1 MSDWTPYF
9 HRLTATAFADGD
21 ELPAV
26 YQAEQFVEGRRV
38 QAAVLAPRG
47 LGERRVLLIGGAGYV
62 GSVVTAQLLQRGY
75 PVRCLDLLLYGNQ
88 SCVLPFLGHPLYDF
102 QRGDIAD
109 ANALNA
115 ALDGVTD
122 VVVLAGL
129 VGDPITRRYPAESQ
143 LINEEAI
150 QGLLPA
156 LTGIG
161 LNKLIFVST
170 CSNYGEIPADAIAG
184 EDYPLK
190 PLSAYAKAK
199 VAMETRLLDGNAG
212 IDFHPT
218 VLRFATAFGLS
229 PRMRFDLTISEFTRA
244 LHGGGTLDVYDSD
257 TWRPY
262 CHVQDFGRALIRVLE
277 APIDRVSG
285 EVFNVG
291 GDVNNFTKAM
301 IVDAILREAPAG
313 TVSLVAGGQDR
324 RNYRVDFSKIRDRL
338 FFEPARTV
346 ADGIRELVA
355 ALDQGLFD
363 DVGQRP
369 DFYHNREIDY
379 RPPA

>member
-1 MSDWTPYF
+1 MSDWTRYF
-9 HRLTATAFADGD
+9 HRLTATSFADG
-21 ELPAV
+21 EGLPSI
-26 YQAEQFVEGRRV
+26 YQAEQFVEGHRV
-38 QAAVLAPRG
+38 HAETLAPRG
-47 LGERRVLLIGGAGYV
+47 LQDRRVLLLGGAGYV

-88 SCVLPFLGHPLYDF
+88 SCVLPFFGHPLYDF
-102 QRGDIAD
+102 RRAD
-109 ANALNA
+109 MADPA
-115 ALDGVTD
+115 ALAAALEGVTD
-122 VVVLAGL
+122 VIVLAGI
-129 VGDPITRRYPAESQ
+129 VGDPITRRYPDESR
-143 LINEEAI
+143 LINEEAV

-170 CSNYGEIPADAIAG
+170 CSNYGEIPSDAIAA
-184 EDYPLK
+184 ETYPLK

-199 VAMETRLLDGNAG
+199 VAMETRLLGANL
-212 IDFHPT
+212 DFHPT

-244 LHGGGTLDVYDSD
+244 LHAGDTLEVYDSD

-277 APIDRVSG
+277 APVERVSG

-301 IVDAILREAPAG
+301 IVETILKTIPSGSVR
-313 TVSLVAGGQDR
+313 LVEGGQDR
-324 RNYRVDFSKIRDRL
+324 RNYRVDFSKIHERL
-338 FFEPARTV
+338 FFEPSHTV
-346 ADGIRELVA
+346 ADGIRELAA

-363 DVGQRP
+363 DVAQRP
-369 DFYHNREIDY
+369 DFYHNRGINY
-379 RPPA
+379 RPVA

>member
-1 MSDWTPYF
+1 MTDWTDYV
-9 HRLTATAFADGD
+9 HRLTRTAFAENDG
-21 ELPAV
+21 LPAL
-26 YQAEQFVEGRRV
+26 YQAEQFVEGHRV
-38 QAAVLAPRG
+38 QADVLAPRG
-47 LGERRVLLIGGAGYV
+47 LAERRVLLVGGAGYV

-75 PVRCLDLLLYGNQ
+75 AVRCLDLLLYGNP
-88 SCVLPFLGHPLYDF
+88 SCVLPFFGHPLYDF
-102 QRGDIAD
+102 RRADIAD
-109 ANALNA
+109 GAALTA

-122 VVVLAGL
+122 VIVLAGL
-129 VGDPITRRYPAESQ
+129 VGDPITRRYPTESH

-150 QGLLPA
+150 QGMLPT

-161 LNKLIFVST
+161 LNKLVFVST
-170 CSNYGEIPADAIAG
+170 CSNYGEIPAGTIAD

-199 VAMETRLLDGNAG
+199 VAMETLLLDKAAHF
-212 IDFHPT
+212 DVHPT

-244 LHGGGTLDVYDSD
+244 LHGGATLEVYDAD

-277 APIDRVSG
+277 APVNRVSG

-301 IVDAILREAPAG
+301 IVEAIRRDVSAG
-313 TVSLVAGGQDR
+313 EVRFVAGGQDR

-338 FFEPARTV
+338 CFEPAHTV

-363 DVGQRP
+363 DVEQRP
-369 DFYHNREIDY
+369 DFYHNRGIDY
-379 RPPA
+379 RPVS